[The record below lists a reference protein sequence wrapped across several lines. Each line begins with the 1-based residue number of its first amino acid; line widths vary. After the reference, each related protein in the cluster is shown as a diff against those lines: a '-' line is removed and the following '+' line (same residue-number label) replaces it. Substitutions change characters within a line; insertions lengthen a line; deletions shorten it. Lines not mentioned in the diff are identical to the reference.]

1 MNGCAQGKKGGWH
14 GGTVVGRTDREEG
27 VKGLMNKIWKEM
39 AIPLETAD
47 THAQVRPHPP
57 SPTPARRAT
66 GGVMGKTGRVAE
78 KRVSG

>member
-39 AIPLETAD
+39 AIPLGTAE
-47 THAQVRPHPP
+47 THAQGQPHPHPP
-57 SPTPARRAT
+57 PPPAEPQE
-66 GGVMGKTGRVAE
+66 V
-78 KRVSG
+78 